1 VPERTAARPAAA
13 APALGVNTGPAP
25 ERPVVQP
32 AEVEAAEVTATDP
45 GEPAEG
51 PAGGRAAVSA
61 GPQVAPAPAAAA
73 ATADPRGAMPLAAPE
88 VSMVAHE
95 AARPAWR
102 LAAKAAGAVRAEPA
116 PPQALA
122 GQITLAIGRASDHRV
137 EIRLDPPELG
147 RVQIQLNPG
156 DGGLQAIVLAERPE
170 TQDLLRRHAETL
182 ARDLNAAGYTNV
194 SLDFAAGGEAA
205 PRRDEPETGGAP
217 APAAVE
223 IAVAPARAP
232 ADGLDI
238 RL

>member
-1 VPERTAARPAAA
+1 
-13 APALGVNTGPAP
+13 
-25 ERPVVQP
+25 
-32 AEVEAAEVTATDP
+32 
-45 GEPAEG
+45 
-51 PAGGRAAVSA
+51 
-61 GPQVAPAPAAAA
+61 
-73 ATADPRGAMPLAAPE
+73 
-88 VSMVAHE
+88 
-95 AARPAWR
+95 
-102 LAAKAAGAVRAEPA
+102 
-116 PPQALA
+116 
-122 GQITLAIGRASDHRV
+122 V

-156 DGGLQAIVLAERPE
+156 DGGLQAVVLAERPE

-205 PRRDEPETGGAP
+205 PRRDEPESGGP
-217 APAAVE
+217 APTAAVE